1 MNIEPGNIP
10 MVTFYVDQNDEVR
23 MEIFSDFQDTTRFDA
38 DTRNGSIIFYLL
50 KHEFHLVEKLLK
62 FNHETVKDEK
72 QKKWYGKLLERL
84 EKLDKGN
91 SEPQSQRDLIIE
103 EF

>member
-1 MNIEPGNIP
+1 M
-10 MVTFYVDQNDEVR
+10 
-23 MEIFSDFQDTTRFDA
+23 
-38 DTRNGSIIFYLL
+38 
-50 KHEFHLVEKLLK
+50 EKLLK